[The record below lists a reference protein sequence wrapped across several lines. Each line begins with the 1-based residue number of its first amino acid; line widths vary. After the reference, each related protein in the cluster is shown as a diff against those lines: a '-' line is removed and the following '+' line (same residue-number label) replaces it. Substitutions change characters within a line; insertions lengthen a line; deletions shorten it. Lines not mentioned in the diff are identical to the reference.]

1 MLYNNTLDEFAEG
14 VNTDLYLLP
23 TTNGQTRIYAA
34 DQYTL
39 VDIKM
44 GLERQKHFKDFENH
58 ALSGAVLHY
67 KQKCKSLVAVSYTH
81 LDVYKRQAV

>member
-39 VDIKM
+39 VDIKW
-44 GLERQKHFKDFENH
+44 
-58 ALSGAVLHY
+58 VL
-67 KQKCKSLVAVSYTH
+67 KGRNISRILKTMLCQGPSCIISKSVSP
-81 LDVYKRQAV
+81 